1 MMCISVVFLPW
12 KRFLNFAHL
21 SGNHLAPRENSDCQT
36 YTIIILLNSDPGP
49 SPGTISPGKFCFI
62 FTFIAVLLSNLLQ
75 DNLSEYRKSFQLW
88 MLFQNKKFFSIWKRK
103 NLRIFSYYLCKLL
116 YRILN
121 KKDTIV
127 NVTGYSLSE
136 QKHLVVVM
144 ADCVSSPDWG

>member
-1 MMCISVVFLPW
+1 MRFLPW
-12 KRFLNFAHL
+12 KRFVNFAHL
-21 SGNHLAPRENSDCQT
+21 FGNHLAPRENSDCQT
-36 YTIIILLNSDPGP
+36 YTIIILLISGPGP

-103 NLRIFSYYLCKLL
+103 NLRIFSYCLSKLL
-116 YRILN
+116 YRILDI
-121 KKDTIV
+121 KDTIV